1 MGNQI
6 FLVVFGQAYK
16 IIKSLRARGTENGS
30 VVVLARQFE
39 TQSLASFL
47 SAGGNM
53 APEKGGD
60 KSPKKQ
66 TIEFDMFVR
75 DLEPD
80 KDDKIRGGGK
90 TGDQQKPDD
99 RKTERPH

>member
-1 MGNQI
+1 
-6 FLVVFGQAYK
+6 
-16 IIKSLRARGTENGS
+16 
-30 VVVLARQFE
+30 
-39 TQSLASFL
+39 
-47 SAGGNM
+47 M

-60 KSPKKQ
+60 KSPKKR

>member
-1 MGNQI
+1 M
-6 FLVVFGQAYK
+6 
-16 IIKSLRARGTENGS
+16 
-30 VVVLARQFE
+30 
-39 TQSLASFL
+39 ASQ
-47 SAGGNM
+47 
-53 APEKGGD
+53 KGDD
-60 KSPKKQ
+60 KSPKKR

-90 TGDQQKPDD
+90 TGDHQQPDD

>member
-1 MGNQI
+1 MLDGARTHT
-6 FLVVFGQAYK
+6 FLLDT
-16 IIKSLRARGTENGS
+16 I
-30 VVVLARQFE
+30 E
-39 TQSLASFL
+39 TQPLVSLL

-53 APEKGGD
+53 ASQKGDD
-60 KSPKKQ
+60 KSPKKR

-99 RKTERPH
+99 RKTQQPH

>member
-1 MGNQI
+1 M
-6 FLVVFGQAYK
+6 
-16 IIKSLRARGTENGS
+16 
-30 VVVLARQFE
+30 
-39 TQSLASFL
+39 AS
-47 SAGGNM
+47 
-53 APEKGGD
+53 EKRED
-60 KSPKKQ
+60 KSPKKR

>member
-1 MGNQI
+1 M
-6 FLVVFGQAYK
+6 A
-16 IIKSLRARGTENGS
+16 
-30 VVVLARQFE
+30 FE
-39 TQSLASFL
+39 KR
-47 SAGGNM
+47 
-53 APEKGGD
+53 ED
-60 KSPKKQ
+60 KSPKKR

-80 KDDKIRGGGK
+80 KDDEVRGGGK

>member
-1 MGNQI
+1 MT
-6 FLVVFGQAYK
+6 
-16 IIKSLRARGTENGS
+16 S
-30 VVVLARQFE
+30 
-39 TQSLASFL
+39 
-47 SAGGNM
+47 
-53 APEKGGD
+53 EKRDD
-60 KSPKKQ
+60 KSSKRR

-80 KDDKIRGGGK
+80 KDEKIYGGGK

>member
-1 MGNQI
+1 MLDGARTHT
-6 FLVVFGQAYK
+6 FLLDT
-16 IIKSLRARGTENGS
+16 I
-30 VVVLARQFE
+30 E

-47 SAGGNM
+47 STGGNM

-99 RKTERPH
+99 RKTLRPH

>member
-1 MGNQI
+1 MLDGARTHT
-6 FLVVFGQAYK
+6 FLLDT
-16 IIKSLRARGTENGS
+16 I
-30 VVVLARQFE
+30 E
-39 TQSLASFL
+39 THSLASFL
-47 SAGGNM
+47 STGGNM

-60 KSPKKQ
+60 KSRKKQ

-90 TGDQQKPDD
+90 TGDQQKPDALD
-99 RKTERPH
+99 CAHLSCR

>member
-1 MGNQI
+1 MLDGARTHT
-6 FLVVFGQAYK
+6 FLLDT
-16 IIKSLRARGTENGS
+16 I
-30 VVVLARQFE
+30 E

-47 SAGGNM
+47 STGGNM

-80 KDDKIRGGGK
+80 KDDKVRGGGK
-90 TGDQQKPDD
+90 TGDQQKPDH

>member
-1 MGNQI
+1 M
-6 FLVVFGQAYK
+6 
-16 IIKSLRARGTENGS
+16 
-30 VVVLARQFE
+30 
-39 TQSLASFL
+39 ASQ
-47 SAGGNM
+47 
-53 APEKGGD
+53 KGDD
-60 KSPKKQ
+60 KSPKKR

-80 KDDKIRGGGK
+80 DDEKVRGGGK